1 MSDKGTCGSSKINLV
16 VDDKNLPDDKK
27 TAGTFNNYF
36 NNAVKSLNLQC
47 DPEHLN
53 DVFDENDPIKIAIKK
68 FKNHPSIVNISE
80 NIPKTTT
87 FSFYE
92 TETDSIKKIIDN
104 LDSRK
109 SGIFGGIPA
118 NCLKGVSDISAKFLH
133 TVWNDEVLTDLKFPS
148 ELKLADVVPAFKK
161 EDSTLVENYRP
172 ISLLPIISKIFE
184 RIMLN
189 QITTYMNEYLSRYL
203 CGYRKGFNTQT
214 ALSSLIEKWKQ
225 IIDNKGYGAAILMD
239 LSKVFD
245 TINHELLI
253 AKLHAYGFAKESLL
267 IILSFLSGRWQ
278 NVKIDSSS
286 SCW

>member
-1 MSDKGTCGSSKINLV
+1 MNIN
-16 VDDKNLPDDKK
+16 
-27 TAGTFNNYF
+27 
-36 NNAVKSLNLQC
+36 
-47 DPEHLN
+47 
-53 DVFDENDPIKIAIKK
+53 
-68 FKNHPSIVNISE
+68 E

-133 TVWNDEVLTDLKFPS
+133 TVWNDEVLKDLKFPS

-172 ISLLPIISKIFE
+172 ISLLPVISKIFE

-189 QITTYMNEYLSRYL
+189 QITTYMNEYLSPYL

-239 LSKVFD
+239 LSKAFD

-253 AKLHAYGFAKESLL
+253 AKLHAYGFIRKSFL
-267 IILSFLSGRWQ
+267 IILSCLSDRWQ
-278 NVKIDSSS
+278 HVKTDLLSALGQN
-286 SCW
+286 